1 MEDQRSPESPMEVEY
16 KTGFVPAPG
25 ALVVAVVGTI
35 ALVGVAVAAVWFGA
49 GFWIK
54 AVCILLA
61 AAVVVGFPARFRRIR
76 INQWN
81 KQRRL
86 AGGVPGQGKQKALED
101 LRGNCEGVEAI
112 GSEELPQLLA
122 ENPHRPHW
130 EGFPDQDEP
139 TGIGRAFIE
148 RYLAGSKQRRRS

>member
-1 MEDQRSPESPMEVEY
+1 MAAEY
-16 KTGFVPAPG
+16 EAGFVPGPG
-25 ALVVAVVGTI
+25 ALFVAVVLTI
-35 ALVGVAVAAVWFGA
+35 ALVGVAVAAVWLFA

-54 AVCILLA
+54 AVSILLA
-61 AAVVVGFPARFRRIR
+61 VVVVVGFPARFRRIR
-76 INQWN
+76 TDQWN

-86 AGGVPGQGKQKALED
+86 AGYAPGQGKQKALED

-122 ENPHRPHW
+122 ENPNRPHW